1 MLYGKMPPKP
11 NAIIV
16 EYTSKG
22 VRKQKAFDNP
32 YAARSFY
39 SAKLANGSQ
48 PKLVSP
54 SKAVQDTPA
63 SDNG

>member
-22 VRKQKAFDNP
+22 VRKQKAFNNP
-32 YAARSFY
+32 YQARSFY
-39 SAKLANGSQ
+39 STKLKEGRE

-63 SDNG
+63 SDMG